1 MNTKNDMKVLILVL
15 CLITFYT
22 STCYATISGY
32 VKDTMGNPVTG
43 AMITFTDE
51 SNPVNEFSSITNVSG
66 RYEIN
71 ELVTNIEENVQSTPK
86 SFVLQQNYPNPFNP
100 TTTIPFS
107 LDKAGSVDL
116 TLYNV
121 LGQKVRSLV
130 HGYHPAGSYAVIW
143 NGRDDTGKSVGAGI
157 YIYQLRS
164 NSMVES
170 RKMLLLDGGNNSITG
185 GPSYVVSN
193 DNVTTKPA
201 IASQILSNTTYH
213 VSITGDTIES
223 YEKNGITLINT
234 GPTVDF
240 FVSRIGSGF
249 HISILHTNDV
259 HSHLMPINNEWKTVT
274 PDIAESFGSSVRV
287 ATMSRRLRNQRQN
300 VLMLDAGDQFTG
312 TDFYTVFKGQAEQMV
327 MNLLEYDYMTVG
339 NHEFD
344 DGISILADFI
354 SGLDFPV
361 ITSNLN
367 IENEPL
373 LNGLIVPY
381 AIREFN
387 GRKVG
392 IVGFVTT
399 NMNVFIN
406 TGDVVFKD
414 IATSVQ
420 NTVDELEEQ
429 DVNIIIALSHA
440 GYWDDM
446 EIAAKVDGIDIIVGG
461 HSHTLLSNT
470 DESAWGPYPTV
481 IESPSDEPVLIVQAQ
496 CWNRYLGCLNV
507 TFDDE
512 GSATYWSGDI
522 ILMDNSVPFDE
533 IVMQKVMEKYLELEE
548 FNI

>member
-22 STCYATISGY
+22 SPCYAAISGY

-86 SFVLQQNYPNPFNP
+86 YFVLQQNYPNPFNP
-100 TTTIPFS
+100 MTTIPFI
-107 LDKAGSVDL
+107 LDKPGFIDL
-116 TLYNV
+116 TIYNV

-130 HGYHPAGSYAVIW
+130 HGYRSAGSYTVIW

-170 RKMLLLDGGNNSITG
+170 RKMLLLDGGHHSMAG
-185 GPSYVVSN
+185 GTSYAKSN

-201 IASQILSNTTYH
+201 ITSQISGSTTYH
-213 VSITGDTIES
+213 VSINGDDIEFF
-223 YEKNGITLINT
+223 EKNGITLINT

-259 HSHLMPINNEWKTVT
+259 HSHLMTLNSEWETVT
-274 PDIAESFGSSVRV
+274 PDVSESFGSSARI

-300 VLMLDAGDQFTG
+300 VLMLDAGDQFYG
-312 TDFYTVFKGQAEQMV
+312 TDFYTVFKGQVEKMV

-344 DGISILADFI
+344 DGVSVLADFI

-381 AIREFN
+381 VIREFN

-392 IVGFVTT
+392 IVGYITT
-399 NMNVFIN
+399 NLSVILNP
-406 TGDVVFKD
+406 GDVVFED

-420 NTVDELEEQ
+420 NTVDKLEEQ

-446 EIAAKVDGIDIIVGG
+446 GIAARVDGIDIIVGG

-481 IESPSDEPVLIVQAQ
+481 IKSPSDEPVLIVQAK
-496 CWNRYLGCLNV
+496 CWNIYIGCLNV
-507 TFDDE
+507 TFNEE
-512 GSATYWSGDI
+512 GSATYWSGDT